1 MSRALLERV
10 RPQRLMARPSRWNA
24 RTLALLGVA
33 AALLWSLVEAG
44 ILTRALVNPRGWTL
58 AVRFARAATQP
69 DLDPELL
76 RLALDSTLITLAY
89 AICST
94 VLSLAI
100 GATGGILGSA
110 TWWQTAL
117 PHRRAGAGPWL
128 VARAAMAL
136 PRAIHEII
144 WGLFFINIIGLDP
157 LTAIL
162 AIAIPFGAISA
173 KVFSEII
180 DETPRGPLRA
190 LQNNGASPA
199 GAFLYGMLPQ
209 ALPDLL
215 SYAMYRF
222 ECAIRSATV
231 LGLIGAGG
239 LGYQILL
246 SLQSLRYEQMWTF
259 LYALLLLCA
268 ATDLASAALRRGL
281 GTGRLGDI
289 GVAAHRRSKGELRYD
304 QGRGRALLI
313 ACALLIPWAFWY
325 VGVDPLRLFEPRVA
339 AHLARIAHEWLP
351 PRLAWADLPVL
362 ATLARQTLSM
372 SILAISIAGLGAMA
386 LSFPAARPFALAG
399 GPLGAASGPWRRG
412 AGYLI
417 LGVARG
423 VLLVARAI
431 AEPIWALLF
440 LFLLYPGILPGAL
453 GLALYNLGILG
464 RLMAEVA
471 ENTDQ
476 RPLRALQAQGAPP
489 GQIFLYGALPQT
501 LPRHLAY
508 ILYRWEVCIR
518 ATVVVGLVGGGGLGR
533 LLTEQIA
540 RFDYRAVLS
549 TLIVFVGL
557 TFVVD
562 LISGT
567 VRRTIR

>member
-1 MSRALLERV
+1 MSRAALETV
-10 RPQRLMARPSRWNA
+10 RTQRSTARPARWNA
-24 RTLALLGVA
+24 RTLALFGFAV
-33 AALLWSLVEAG
+33 ALLWSLAEAG
-44 ILTRALVNPRGWTL
+44 VFTRALVNPRGWTL

-69 DLDPELL
+69 DLSPELL
-76 RLALDSTLITLAY
+76 RLAIDSTLITLAY

-94 VLSLAI
+94 VLSLVL
-100 GATGGILGSA
+100 GAAGGILGA
-110 TWWQTAL
+110 TTWWQTVL
-117 PHRRAGAGPWL
+117 PHRRAPAGPWL
-128 VARAAMAL
+128 VARAALAL
-136 PRAIHEII
+136 PRAIHEVI
-144 WGLFFINIIGLDP
+144 WGLFFVNIIGLDP

-162 AIAIPFGAISA
+162 AIAIPFGAITA

-281 GTGRLGDI
+281 GSGRSSDAD
-289 GVAAHRRSKGELRYD
+289 VATPRRSNSRARHSR
-304 QGRGRALLI
+304 GRGRAWLI
-313 ACALLIPWAFWY
+313 ASALLIPWAFWY
-325 VGVDPLRLFEPRVA
+325 IGVDPMRLFEPRVA
-339 AHLARIAHEWLP
+339 AQLARIAHESLP
-351 PRLAWADLPVL
+351 PRLAWADLPLL
-362 ATLARQTLSM
+362 AELAGQTLSM
-372 SILAISIAGLGAMA
+372 SILAMSVAGLGAMA
-386 LSFPAARPFALAG
+386 LSFPAARLFALPG
-399 GPLGAASGPWRRG
+399 SLLGTASGPWRRV
-412 AGYLI
+412 AGYLV
-417 LGVARG
+417 LSAARG
-423 VLLVARAI
+423 ALLIARAI

-440 LFLLYPGILPGAL
+440 LFVFYPGMLPGAL
-453 GLALYNLGILG
+453 GLALYNFGILG

-471 ENTDQ
+471 ENTDR
-476 RPLRALQAQGAPP
+476 RPLRALQAQGATP
-489 GQIFLYGALPQT
+489 GQIFLYGAFPQT

-518 ATVVVGLVGGGGLGR
+518 ATVVVGLVGAGGLGR

-540 RFDYRAVLS
+540 RFDYRAVLT

-557 TFVVD
+557 TLVVD
-562 LISGT
+562 LISGA